1 MFFLE
6 KTVKLILLLREYK
19 LSAIKKIAVPLKSIC
34 DNKRIGSKRQPW
46 KIRIPPH
53 NNPMDEK
60 KES

>member
-6 KTVKLILLLREYK
+6 KNLNLILLLRKYK
-19 LSAIKKIAVPLKSIC
+19 LSAIKKIAVPLKSIW
-34 DNKRIGSKRQPW
+34 DNRRIGSKRQPW

-53 NNPMDEK
+53 SNPIEEK